1 MASCIMS
8 STSYLNY
15 LNDYINLYLN
25 DTDGYL
31 IENLNQS
38 YFDEIESHARFILA
52 QWYSE
57 QIIDEQS
64 SLYIKNVSYLNHKI
78 TLLTCKYSFNK
89 KQFER
94 IENLL
99 FNSETI
105 QLLTSIIQ
113 SISETNL
120 RHQDNFLSYLSIL
133 INVYSIIKYS
143 KPIFDQITKKAI
155 QSKYYKQYLTE
166 LFSTNIQPI
175 HSFFIGTI
183 GQIALPIHDSTF
195 NELYLEFLKKF
206 YNEKNLSDNNDLHYC
221 TLGILSQIDILYLI
235 NDYPCISI
243 LLSIFI
249 NASSKFAKEKS
260 KIFLLPI
267 LNILNS
273 LCIQS
278 KTIACYLNSDQLIDI
293 LLQYVTNQNDYQLN
307 INACLLLG
315 HIVSEKQLIR
325 LRISYKLTMKFMN
338 LLYYYKEEIKNI
350 LHSLLSLTI
359 HEQIQH
365 VIAETYQLGNFIELS
380 EHHPIIYDIIWK
392 LSFHSDILEQLIKRN
407 DDFLRKLSSLSSIP
421 AAHGILQNVQMKN
434 IPRLP
439 TKDRISHDI
448 ALISSTK
455 DHLVVQQM
463 QDNLEKAGF
472 RIGTARNSFGILLCI
487 SEESKHNSACQA
499 AIRQALLDC
508 KKIILCIVQTP
519 YRFDDWFSIL
529 NIEEKKLLNIIESNV
544 EKMVSEIHTDLS
556 INHNLPVIVKHAR
569 LVTPRHQTSHT
580 MFRSSSPPPSPPPLL
595 PTPPP
600 QLQLPAVLPNVLTKK
615 IQNWTHHEVLEWCAK
630 HNLNAFTKILTL
642 YDGRS
647 LLALAHVSRMSAPHT
662 IINQLRNDCRKHG
675 LNLSFVEFVRFQAAL
690 DDLLHLERNLARK
703 QSVSTFATRH
713 VYKRKPTNKV

>member
-1 MASCIMS
+1 
-8 STSYLNY
+8 
-15 LNDYINLYLN
+15 
-25 DTDGYL
+25 
-31 IENLNQS
+31 
-38 YFDEIESHARFILA
+38 
-52 QWYSE
+52 
-57 QIIDEQS
+57 
-64 SLYIKNVSYLNHKI
+64 
-78 TLLTCKYSFNK
+78 
-89 KQFER
+89 
-94 IENLL
+94 
-99 FNSETI
+99 
-105 QLLTSIIQ
+105 
-113 SISETNL
+113 
-120 RHQDNFLSYLSIL
+120 
-133 INVYSIIKYS
+133 
-143 KPIFDQITKKAI
+143 
-155 QSKYYKQYLTE
+155 
-166 LFSTNIQPI
+166 
-175 HSFFIGTI
+175 
-183 GQIALPIHDSTF
+183 
-195 NELYLEFLKKF
+195 
-206 YNEKNLSDNNDLHYC
+206 
-221 TLGILSQIDILYLI
+221 
-235 NDYPCISI
+235 
-243 LLSIFI
+243 
-249 NASSKFAKEKS
+249 
-260 KIFLLPI
+260 
-267 LNILNS
+267 
-273 LCIQS
+273 
-278 KTIACYLNSDQLIDI
+278 
-293 LLQYVTNQNDYQLN
+293 
-307 INACLLLG
+307 
-315 HIVSEKQLIR
+315 
-325 LRISYKLTMKFMN
+325 
-338 LLYYYKEEIKNI
+338 
-350 LHSLLSLTI
+350 
-359 HEQIQH
+359 QH

-556 INHNLPVIVKHAR
+556 INHNLPVIAKHAR

>member
-1 MASCIMS
+1 MVSNIMS
-8 STSYLNY
+8 STSYLKY
-15 LNDYINLYLN
+15 LNDYINLNLN
-25 DTDGYL
+25 GTDGYL

-52 QWYSE
+52 EWYSE

-64 SLYIKNVSYLNHKI
+64 SLYIKNVSHLNRKI
-78 TLLTCKYSFNK
+78 ALLRFKYSFNEY
-89 KQFER
+89 QLER

-113 SISETNL
+113 SIIETNL
-120 RHQDNFLSYLSIL
+120 RHQDKFLSYISIL
-133 INVYSIIKYS
+133 LNVYSIMKYS
-143 KPIFDQITKKAI
+143 KPVFDKITKQAM

-166 LFSTNIQPI
+166 LLSTNIQPI

-183 GQIALPIHDSTF
+183 GQLALPIHDSTC
-195 NELYLEFLKKF
+195 NEVYSQIFKKF

-221 TLGILSQIDILYLI
+221 TLGILAQIDISYLI
-235 NDYPCISI
+235 NDYLCISI

-249 NASSKFAKEKS
+249 NASSKFAKEKT

-267 LNILNS
+267 LNIFNS

-278 KTIACYLNSDQLIDI
+278 KTTACYLNSDQLIDT
-293 LLQYVTNQNDYQLN
+293 LLQYVTNQNYYQLN
-307 INACLLLG
+307 INSCLLLG

-338 LLYYYKEEIKNI
+338 LLYYYKDEIKDI

-365 VIAETYQLGNFIELS
+365 VIAETYQLRNFIELS
-380 EHHPIIYDIIWK
+380 EHYPIIYDIIWK
-392 LSFHSDILEQLIKRN
+392 LSFHSDILEQLIKQN
-407 DDFLRKLSSLSSIP
+407 DDFLKRLSSLTSMP
-421 AAHGILQNVQMKN
+421 AALGILQNVQMKN
-434 IPRLP
+434 LPRLP
-439 TKDRISHDI
+439 SRDGVSFDIAIISSAKDR
-448 ALISSTK
+448 
-455 DHLVVQQM
+455 LVVQQIEE
-463 QDNLEKAGF
+463 NLEKLGF
-472 RIGTARNSFGILLCI
+472 RIGTARNSFNILLCI
-487 SEESKHNSACQA
+487 SEETKHDCACQA

-508 KKIILCIVQTP
+508 KKIILCTVQTS
-519 YRFDDWFSIL
+519 YRIDDWFRIV
-529 NIEEKKLLNIIESNV
+529 NVEEKKLFNIVESNV
-544 EKMVSEIHTDLS
+544 EKMASEIQTHLHD
-556 INHNLPVIVKHAR
+556 NHNLPVIVKQTR
-569 LVTPRHQTSHT
+569 IVTPRHQTSHT
-580 MFRSSSPPPSPPPLL
+580 TFTSSSPPP
-595 PTPPP
+595 PTT
-600 QLQLPAVLPNVLTKK
+600 QLQLPTASSNVPIKK
-615 IQNWTHHEVLEWCAK
+615 IQNWTGHEVLEWCAK

-690 DDLLHLERNLARK
+690 DELLHLEKSLTKK
-703 QSVSTFATRH
+703 QSVSTSATRY
-713 VYKRKPTNKV
+713 VFKRKPTKKV